1 MNDKLSYYQNKK
13 ARSEKFI
20 IIGGALA
27 ILGMLGLFIAANA
40 LTSGFEVFIGV
51 IIIGVLL
58 GAFGFAQFS
67 SVVKKFKGDYLK
79 DLISDWIE
87 DGYYDP
93 KRGLSP
99 AQVYH
104 CEFLKKADRFH
115 SEDLLTGKIDGIKFE
130 ASDIQLQER
139 RQRQTKNGTQ
149 TYYVTYF
156 KGQMYVFDFN
166 KDFDGF
172 LQVLENQRPQSRRR
186 YERVKLE
193 SIDFNKKFNTYTT
206 NQHTAFYILTPQF
219 QERLMAIEKAHPG
232 KIGFS
237 FVDNQ
242 LHMAINNNKSNFTIS
257 LFRKIDEALLQAFR
271 EDLQVLYNIVDELKI
286 NKRIFKEV

>member
-79 DLISDWIE
+79 DLISEWIE

-166 KDFDGF
+166 KDFDGY

>member
-1 MNDKLSYYQNKK
+1 MNDKLQYYQAKK
-13 ARSEKFI
+13 ARSETFI
-20 IIGGALA
+20 LIGGGIAL
-27 ILGMLGLFIAANA
+27 LGVLGLFIAASNFS
-40 LTSGFEVFIGV
+40 SGFEFFFIFILAG
-51 IIIGVLL
+51 IILAVV
-58 GAFGFAQFS
+58 GFAQFS
-67 SVVKKFKGDYLK
+67 SVVKKFKGEFLK
-79 DLISDWIE
+79 ELISDWIE

-115 SEDLLTGKIDGIKFE
+115 TEDLLTGKIDGIAFQ
-130 ASDIQLQER
+130 ASDVELQER

-166 KDFDGF
+166 KDFEGY
-172 LQVLENQRPQSRRR
+172 LQVLENQRPQTRRK

-193 SIDFNKKFNTYTT
+193 SIEFNKKFNTYST

-237 FVDNQ
+237 FIDNQ
-242 LHMAINNNKSNFTIS
+242 LHMAINNNKSNFTVS
-257 LFRKIDEALLQAFR
+257 LFRRIDEALIQAFKD
-271 EDLQVLYNIVDELKI
+271 DLQVIYNIIDELKI
-286 NKRIFKEV
+286 NKKIFKEV

>member
-58 GAFGFAQFS
+58 GVFGYAQFS

-79 DLISDWIE
+79 DLISEWIE

-186 YERVKLE
+186 YDRVKLE

-257 LFRKIDEALLQAFR
+257 LFRKIDEALLKAFR

>member
-1 MNDKLSYYQNKK
+1 MNDKLSYYQDKK
-13 ARSEKFI
+13 SRSEKFI
-20 IIGGALA
+20 LIGGAVA
-27 ILGMLGLFIAANA
+27 VLGLLGLFIAAS
-40 LTSGFEVFIGV
+40 TMPGGFEILILV
-51 IIIGVLL
+51 IIVGLIFAGI
-58 GAFGFAQFS
+58 GFAQFS
-67 SVVKKFKGDYLK
+67 SVVKKFKSDYLK
-79 DLISDWIE
+79 ELISEWIE

-115 SEDLLTGKIDGIKFE
+115 SEDLLTGKIDGVRFE
-130 ASDIQLQER
+130 ASDVQLQER

-166 KDFDGF
+166 KDFEGY
-172 LQVLENQRPQSRRR
+172 LQVLENQRPQSRRK

-193 SIDFNKKFNTYTT
+193 SIEFNKKFNTYST

-219 QERLMAIEKAHPG
+219 QERLMALERAHPG

-242 LHMAINNNKSNFTIS
+242 LHMAINNNKSNFTIHI
-257 LFRKIDEALLQAFR
+257 FRRIDEALIKAFK
-271 EDLQVLYNIVDELKI
+271 EDLQVLYNIIDELKI
-286 NKRIFKEV
+286 NKRIFKEA

>member
-20 IIGGALA
+20 LIGGALA
-27 ILGMLGLFIAANA
+27 ILGLLGLFIASNA
-40 LTSGFEVFIGV
+40 LASGFEVFIGV

-79 DLISDWIE
+79 ELISEWIE

-242 LHMAINNNKSNFTIS
+242 LHMAINNNKSNFTVS
-257 LFRKIDEALLQAFR
+257 LFRKIDEALLKAFR